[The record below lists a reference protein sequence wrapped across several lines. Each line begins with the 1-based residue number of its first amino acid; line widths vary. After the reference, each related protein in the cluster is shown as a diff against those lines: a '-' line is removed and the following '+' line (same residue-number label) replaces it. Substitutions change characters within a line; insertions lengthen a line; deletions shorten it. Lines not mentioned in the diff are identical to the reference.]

1 MQLLEEYME
10 KMRKHRDIKLV
21 TTEATK
27 TYLASESNYHTTHF
41 FSKNLLALEMR
52 KTQILMN
59 KPVYLNLSIFQLS
72 KIVIYQFL
80 YVYHNIEKRHNFV
93 TWIHTDSLYT

>member
-1 MQLLEEYME
+1 MQHLEEYE
-10 KMRKHRDIKLV
+10 ENTRKHRDIKLV

-41 FSKNLLALEMR
+41 FSKLEMR
-52 KTQILMN
+52 KTQIVMN
-59 KPVYLNLSIFQLS
+59 KPVYLNLSIFHLS

-80 YVYHNIEKRHNFV
+80 YVYQNIEKRHNSF
-93 TWIHTDSLYT
+93 TWIHTDS